1 MGVQTRLA
9 HESDRADRQSAEL
22 LANTI
27 RSSQQSPQLLIDRF
41 AMALSPGLTLFDPKP
56 VKAPNVMFA
65 GQTQFNRS
73 VGASLPGIK
82 VKLSDLQRNRF
93 LPVRSPSNQVLF
105 SDPESQYLPFTLQNF
120 EASVSHQGFN
130 VVHLATHANFSS
142 QQEQTFI
149 VIGDE
154 KVGTEA
160 FSEALRKRDRNRE
173 ESIEL
178 LILST
183 CKTAQGDDRAVLGL
197 AGIALR
203 SGARSTLAS
212 LWTASDALDVTPTV
226 LREFYQSVFA
236 QKLSKAQ
243 ALRQAQLKLK
253 QTKPISYWAPY
264 VIVGNWL

>member
-1 MGVQTRLA
+1 M
-9 HESDRADRQSAEL
+9 
-22 LANTI
+22 
-27 RSSQQSPQLLIDRF
+27 
-41 AMALSPGLTLFDPKP
+41 
-56 VKAPNVMFA
+56 
-65 GQTQFNRS
+65 
-73 VGASLPGIK
+73 
-82 VKLSDLQRNRF
+82 
-93 LPVRSPSNQVLF
+93 
-105 SDPESQYLPFTLQNF
+105 
-120 EASVSHQGFN
+120 
-130 VVHLATHANFSS
+130 HLATHANFSS